1 MEYLAH
7 TGGARVQTLLEH
19 LEGTAELA
27 EQFGAAFGSGDFA
40 RMTALA
46 HDLGK
51 YSSAFQRRL
60 RGDLG
65 RVDHSTFGAQAVR
78 TVGGLIP
85 AYCVAGHH
93 GGLPD
98 GGGTA
103 DTGDEPTLYGRLR
116 RKGLPDCGAYQNEIT
131 LSTAKPP
138 EIRPQG
144 GFSAAFFIRMLFSC
158 LVDADYLDTEAF
170 MSAGGVRRG
179 GYEPIAVLRERLK
192 AHTAGFFPPRNP
204 LNAKRCVILRTC
216 EAAGAWGRGLY
227 TLTVPT
233 GGGKTLASLAF
244 ALELS
249 LIHI

>member
-85 AYCVAGHH
+85 AYCVAGTTAACRTA
-93 GGLPD
+93 GELPIP
-98 GGGTA
+98 GMSQHC
-103 DTGDEPTLYGRLR
+103 TGA
-116 RKGLPDCGAYQNEIT
+116 CGAKD
-131 LSTAKPP
+131 SPTA
-138 EIRPQG
+138 
-144 GFSAAFFIRMLFSC
+144 
-158 LVDADYLDTEAF
+158 
-170 MSAGGVRRG
+170 
-179 GYEPIAVLRERLK
+179 EPIK
-192 AHTAGFFPPRNP
+192 M
-204 LNAKRCVILRTC
+204 K
-216 EAAGAWGRGLY
+216 
-227 TLTVPT
+227 
-233 GGGKTLASLAF
+233 
-244 ALELS
+244 
-249 LIHI
+249 

>member
-116 RKGLPDCGAYQNEIT
+116 RNISKSVNAVVLVNLIRRNIPRDYFTKNTIHYNSSFT
-131 LSTAKPP
+131 L
-138 EIRPQG
+138 
-144 GFSAAFFIRMLFSC
+144 
-158 LVDADYLDTEAF
+158 
-170 MSAGGVRRG
+170 
-179 GYEPIAVLRERLK
+179 
-192 AHTAGFFPPRNP
+192 
-204 LNAKRCVILRTC
+204 
-216 EAAGAWGRGLY
+216 
-227 TLTVPT
+227 
-233 GGGKTLASLAF
+233 
-244 ALELS
+244 
-249 LIHI
+249 

>member
-7 TGGARVQTLLEH
+7 TSGARVQTLLEH

-27 EQFGAAFGSGDFA
+27 ERFGAAFGSGDFA

-60 RGDLG
+60 RGDPG

-93 GGLPD
+93 GGLTD
-98 GGGTA
+98 SGGTA

-116 RKGLPDCGAYQNEIT
+116 RKGLPDCGAYHNEIT
-131 LSTAKPP
+131 LSPAKPW
-138 EIRPQG
+138 
-144 GFSAAFFIRMLFSC
+144 
-158 LVDADYLDTEAF
+158 
-170 MSAGGVRRG
+170 
-179 GYEPIAVLRERLK
+179 
-192 AHTAGFFPPRNP
+192 
-204 LNAKRCVILRTC
+204 RC
-216 EAAGAWGRGLY
+216 
-227 TLTVPT
+227 
-233 GGGKTLASLAF
+233 
-244 ALELS
+244 
-249 LIHI
+249 